1 LNKED
6 KMKFY
11 KRENNLQIK
20 EQFKNLLPPLS
31 QEEFN
36 NLEESIL
43 KDGCMEFIKVWEDKI
58 NNIIYL
64 IDGHNRYNI
73 CTKHNIKFEIKEM
86 QFNTYEDVLDWIINN
101 QFSRRNI
108 NDTQKSYLRGLQYER
123 EKLKHGGSGNNQ
135 YTRINNKNI
144 KTAERIGQQ
153 YQVSEKAIRE
163 DGKFASALNKI
174 SEIVGIHIKNKILN
188 KDINIAKQD
197 IIKIS
202 RFKNETILDLFESG
216 DYMNLKINI
225 NKIIRKPIPQTTI
238 KHLINKSKG
247 YCEIC
252 NWGGL
257 GLEGILLPH
266 HTEKYCNTKSHN
278 IDKIIMVCPNC
289 HSIIHTL
296 ENCKDK
302 NMIDIILNSIDKNIK
317 NEIIN
322 YVSILN
328 SLVS

>member
-1 LNKED
+1 MNIK
-6 KMKFY
+6 
-11 KRENNLQIK
+11 LQINDK
-20 EQFKNLLPPLS
+20 FKNLLPPLS

-36 NLEESIL
+36 NLEKSIL
-43 KDGCMEFIKVWEDKI
+43 KDGCMESIKVWKDKI
-58 NNIIYL
+58 NNVILL

-73 CTKHNIKFEIKEM
+73 CNKHNIEFDIKEM
-86 QFNTYEDVLDWIINN
+86 QYNTYEDVLDWIINN

-123 EKLKHGGSGNNQ
+123 EKQKHGGNQ
-135 YTRINNKNI
+135 YISINKKNI

-163 DGKFASALNKI
+163 DGKFANALNKI
-174 SEIVGIHIKNKILN
+174 SEIVGIYIKNKILN

-202 RFKNETILDLFESG
+202 KFKTEDIQDLFTSEN
-216 DYMNLKINI
+216 YMNLKNNI
-225 NKIIRKPIPQTTI
+225 NKAIRKPIPQTTI
-238 KHLINKSKG
+238 KHLINKTKG

-266 HTEKYCNTKSHN
+266 HIEKYCNTKN
-278 IDKIIMVCPNC
+278 NDIDKIIMVCPNC
-289 HSIIHTL
+289 HGIIHTL
-296 ENCKDK
+296 ENCKDRD
-302 NMIDIILNSIDKNIK
+302 MINIIINSIDGNIK
-317 NEIIN
+317 NDIVK